1 MALPKDAVAVVTGAT
16 SGIGVAVAR
25 TFHAQQIR
33 MVLHGR
39 NVDKLEAISGE
50 TGSVFVLGDITD
62 PDIPQNMLDTAL
74 THYDGCDIVVN
85 NAGIITT
92 GTVDEIDIDK
102 VCEMVRVNV
111 EGAFRVIHLFA
122 KYFKNREAGHIVNI
136 SSVLGTKVRE
146 TAGLCRDKVCHRGPF
161 RSVANG
167 TGPDQ
172 RSHHLYRTRSRQ
184 DGFAQRLRRAPIGN
198 NECAAPPRAGGC
210 RRCGPQH
217 ASSKG
222 STDRYKTHGA
232 PERLPHVINEEA

>member
-146 TAGLCRDKVCHRGPF
+146 TAGAYAATKYAIEALSEALRMELARTNVHITCIEPGLVKTDLHRDYDEHP
-161 RSVANG
+161 SVTMNVPHPLEPEDVADAVLS
-167 TGPDQ
+167 T
-172 RSHHLYRTRSRQ
+172 LRQ
-184 DGFAQRLRRAPIGN
+184 KDRLTVT
-198 NECAAPPRAGGC
+198 
-210 RRCGPQH
+210 
-217 ASSKG
+217 KLMV
-222 STDRYKTHGA
+222 
-232 PERLPHVINEEA
+232 LPKDYPM